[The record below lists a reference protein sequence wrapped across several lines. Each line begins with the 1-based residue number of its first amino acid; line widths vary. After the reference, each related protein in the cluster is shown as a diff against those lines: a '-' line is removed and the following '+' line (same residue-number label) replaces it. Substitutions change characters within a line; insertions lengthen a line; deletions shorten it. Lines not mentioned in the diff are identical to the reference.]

1 MPYAS
6 DKRRALTAIFIV
18 FLFIFSE
25 ILVAE
30 NEFNQLTDDNTT
42 DYAIYQYSSLA
53 EIHIDSANPDTNF
66 NSATE
71 VYIGENTTNLGEAR
85 ALYRFGNN
93 LSNSAHT
100 IASAELTLTCD
111 ILSED
116 AVVRYRFCILQQ
128 SLLILL
134 HQRLHGM
141 KLRIQFHGKF
151 PE

>member
-1 MPYAS
+1 MDEPHAHAS

-71 VYIGENTTNLGEAR
+71 VYIGENTTNLGEAT
-85 ALYRFGNN
+85 G
-93 LSNSAHT
+93 
-100 IASAELTLTCD
+100 I
-111 ILSED
+111 IQ
-116 AVVRYRFCILQQ
+116 I
-128 SLLILL
+128 
-134 HQRLHGM
+134 HQ
-141 KLRIQFHGKF
+141 
-151 PE
+151 